1 METGEKIAFTWS
13 RSDKKTQLSQTSPRS
28 LLNVALSSRSLNRLS
43 KSFIYRVIHFT
54 FNRSRRDVNG
64 RLIRQ
69 LLNDEYL
76 SAKVREIRIIWAPS
90 AKLQPGEG
98 SKEDLELLGQA
109 LSNLTGLKSFI
120 WDAQY
125 PVLAWLLERLQT
137 SHPHCL
143 LYARHPASQ
152 NSAQTLLRLRATPC
166 LSSLDV
172 TITIGQYQAFRE
184 LEKVLNSAPNLRDL
198 TIASSFDMIYL
209 LRTEQRDLGPLE
221 LRSLELYGSPLKFW
235 RLPVV
240 WQKLERL
247 SMDSISNFPD
257 LASQFTGLK
266 ILRIC
271 LEGQQKVEH
280 LAEFLQNC
288 TQLES
293 LDLTGFTTYVQNSSP
308 TFWQNVGKTLI
319 KLRLHEN
326 EKPDMVEDRPV
337 LSTTDLARIARYS
350 RKLRSLGL
358 DLQCNGQEWV
368 SLISH
373 IVLPS
378 DNKLTASTAT
388 YDARIYRQ

>member
-1 METGEKIAFTWS
+1 M
-13 RSDKKTQLSQTSPRS
+13 
-28 LLNVALSSRSLNRLS
+28 LNVALSSRSLYCLS
-43 KSFIYRVIHFT
+43 KSFNYRVIHFT
-54 FNRSRRDVNG
+54 FNRSRRDVNR
-64 RLIRQ
+64 RLIKQ
-69 LLNDEYL
+69 LLTDEDL

-98 SKEDLELLGQA
+98 SKADLELLGQA
-109 LSNLTGLKSFI
+109 LPKLIGLKSFI

-125 PVLAWLLERLQT
+125 PMLAWLLATLQT
-137 SHPHCL
+137 SHPDCL
-143 LYARHPASQ
+143 LYTRHPASQ
-152 NSAQTLLRLRATPC
+152 NAAQTLWRLCDTPC
-166 LSSLDV
+166 LFSLDA
-172 TITIGQYQAFRE
+172 TITTGQFEAFRE
-184 LEKVLNSAPNLRDL
+184 LQKVLNSAPNLRDL
-198 TIASSFDMIYL
+198 TIASSFDML
-209 LRTEQRDLGPLE
+209 FRRHTEQRDPIPLE
-221 LRSLELYGSPLKFW
+221 LRSLELYGIPMEFW

-271 LEGQQKVEH
+271 VEGHDESVH
-280 LAEFLQNC
+280 LAEFLQKC

-293 LDLTGFTTYVQNSSP
+293 LDLTGFTNYVQSSSQ

-319 KLRLHEN
+319 KLRLHEH
-326 EKPDMVEDRPV
+326 EKRDIVGDRPV
-337 LSTTDLARIARYS
+337 LSTTDLARIAEYS

-378 DNKLTASTAT
+378 NIKLTASTAT

>member
-1 METGEKIAFTWS
+1 M
-13 RSDKKTQLSQTSPRS
+13 
-28 LLNVALSSRSLNRLS
+28 LNVALSSRSLYRLS

-54 FNRSRRDVNG
+54 FNRSRRDVNR
-64 RLIRQ
+64 RLIKQ
-69 LLNDEYL
+69 LLTDEDL

-109 LSNLTGLKSFI
+109 LSKLTGLRSFI

-125 PVLAWLLERLQT
+125 PVLAWLLGTLQT
-137 SHPHCL
+137 SHPNCL
-143 LYARHPASQ
+143 LYTRHPASQ
-152 NSAQTLLRLRATPC
+152 NSAQTLWRLRASPC
-166 LSSLDV
+166 LFSLDV
-172 TITIGQYQAFRE
+172 TITTGQFQAFRE
-184 LEKVLNSAPNLRDL
+184 LQKVLNSAPNLRDL
-198 TIASSFDMIYL
+198 TIASSFDMLKIL
-209 LRTEQRDLGPLE
+209 HNEQRDPIPLE
-221 LRSLELYGSPLKFW
+221 LRSLELYGSPLEFW

-271 LEGQQKVEH
+271 LEEQQESAH
-280 LAEFLQNC
+280 LAEFLQKC
-288 TQLES
+288 THLES
-293 LDLTGFTTYVQNSSP
+293 LDLTGFTTYVQSSSQ

-319 KLRLHEN
+319 KLRLHED
-326 EKPDMVEDRPV
+326 EKRNIVGDRPV
-337 LSTTDLARIARYS
+337 LSMTDLARIAKYS

-378 DNKLTASTAT
+378 DIELTASTAT
-388 YDARIYRQ
+388 YDARIHRQ